1 MRLCAEPAFGVSG
14 AHRQVVAPSI
24 TPHRP
29 GGRIKTNQRGCLKLA
44 RWVRAGELTAVAA
57 PQVRDEATSVF
68 PAQAGIHCPSNTL
81 CAMVSGLA
89 SPSAVAKQLAGVTA
103 LRHSGLVPFLQ

>member
-1 MRLCAEPAFGVSG
+1 MRLCAGPAFGVLG
-14 AHRQVVAPSI
+14 APPQVVAASV

-68 PAQAGIHCPSNTL
+68 PAQAGVHCPSNTL
-81 CAMVSGLA
+81 CAMVSGLT

-103 LRHSGLVPFLQ
+103 LRHSGLVPFL

>member
-44 RWVRAGELTAVAA
+44 RWVRAGELTVVTIPHA
-57 PQVRDEATSVF
+57 RDEATSVF
-68 PAQAGIHCPSNTL
+68 PAQAGIHFAFTGVFPHKQL
-81 CAMVSGLA
+81 DSGLRRNDGTKRPV
-89 SPSAVAKQLAGVTA
+89 SE
-103 LRHSGLVPFLQ
+103 